1 MNDQL
6 GVLGH
11 LGPAGDGVLG
21 RHVVFRLGL
30 LRNVG
35 RIAQVDEVRRAA
47 DEPNRAV
54 LDPELAHLPGEVAL
68 ALVWRVG
75 AGVHGVVKGLVV
87 VVQAILGS
95 TGAIFVPEDGLGNRV
110 QAVTG
115 ADLLDDGG
123 HVVLVG
129 VEDGLYQHL
138 EGRAAGLHAVDLFP
152 VDALS
157 AVVRVRVVHALGAID
172 TGAGCT
178 AGEGA
183 VALGLALST
192 GDTGGADAAPLLAG
206 WVGAASA
213 LFARRRRRRRRRRHG
228 AGVAVPG
235 VVVQDTGCRHGE
247 VEVVHQERLWVAV
260 SGCREGGS
268 RGPVMARRG

>member
-1 MNDQL
+1 M

-21 RHVVFRLGL
+21 RRVVVRLGL
-30 LRNVG
+30 LLQVG

-47 DEPNRAV
+47 DEPDRAV

-95 TGAIFVPEDGLGNRV
+95 TGAIFVPEDGLGHRV
-110 QAVTG
+110 EAVAG

-138 EGRAAGLHAVDLFP
+138 EGGAAGLHAVDLFP

-157 AVVRVRVVHALGAID
+157 AVVRVWVVHALGAID
-172 TGAGCT
+172 TRAGRA

-183 VALGLALST
+183 VAL
-192 GDTGGADAAPLLAG
+192 
-206 WVGAASA
+206 
-213 LFARRRRRRRRRRHG
+213 
-228 AGVAVPG
+228 
-235 VVVQDTGCRHGE
+235 
-247 VEVVHQERLWVAV
+247 
-260 SGCREGGS
+260 
-268 RGPVMARRG
+268 